1 MDPIIQFIAFGL
13 WTFVCLVVGAVLGYI
28 LRYTTERNDR
38 KDGAKPAPVCYG
50 NQRSGKGS
58 KPSPVCSNSTRG
70 ATPTP
75 RDGNTSGDDATS
87 NLGFDVLSDDA
98 VPETVMPPPPPPV
111 DTAPRPRANRHYYT
125 ERGNVPF
132 YFTDTDGTRIHTRQ
146 NCQGLRT
153 VAEGGKRVK
162 PLKTKSTCSWCCDG
176 VMIIP

>member
-1 MDPIIQFIAFGL
+1 MDSILLFIALGL
-13 WTFVCLVVGAVLGYI
+13 WTFVCLGFGAALGYM
-28 LRYTTERNDR
+28 LRYTMERSARAD
-38 KDGAKPAPVCYG
+38 AKSEPVCYG
-50 NQRSGKGS
+50 RSGKGCS
-58 KPSPVCSNSTRG
+58 KPPARCSNSHRR
-70 ATPTP
+70 ASQQ
-75 RDGNTSGDDATS
+75 RDGQTSGDDTTS

-98 VPETVMPPPPPPV
+98 DPVPETMMPPPPPPV
-111 DTAPRPRANRHYYT
+111 HDAPRPTRNHHYT

-176 VMIIP
+176 VMVIP